1 MPSPSLVD
9 ISSLLEPISP
19 ENAAGADP
27 RKDLSHTSAYS
38 IAREARQSARALE
51 RTNLF
56 DNKTS
61 QADESWRKVLD
72 IAPKILITQAK
83 DLEVACWYTEA
94 LIRKAGFQGLRDG
107 FEIIRELIE
116 KYWNDLYPQPD
127 EDGIET
133 RVAPI
138 AGLNGE
144 GAEGVLLAPIRS
156 SFLTENT
163 QHGQYSF
170 WQYKQALDIQ
180 RISDESTRSERAAKL
195 GFSLDDIQKAIDES
209 SPQFFVD
216 LRDDLSQCLDSYRL
230 INQMLSE
237 YCGARHAPP
246 TSNIISQLEET
257 LGVVKHVAKH
267 KLPATAVEP
276 TSAEPASTVAA
287 TPTTTSGPIK
297 SREEAFRQLQYIAMF
312 FRNTEPHSPI
322 SYLLDKAVKWGN
334 LPLGDLIRELI
345 PDPQAREVYS
355 SLTGVV
361 TEGNTSQH
369 GE

>member
-9 ISSLLEPISP
+9 ISSLLEPVSL

-38 IAREARQSARALE
+38 IAREARQSARAVE
-51 RTNLF
+51 RTSLF

-61 QADESWRKVLD
+61 QADEHWRKVLD
-72 IAPKILITQAK
+72 IAPKILKTQAK

-107 FEIIRELIE
+107 FEVIRALIDN
-116 KYWNDLYPQPD
+116 YWSDLYPLPD
-127 EDGIET
+127 DDGIET

-156 SFLTENT
+156 TFLTENT

-170 WQYKQALDIQ
+170 WQYKQALDVQ
-180 RISDESTRSERAAKL
+180 RITDEIARSEQTAKL
-195 GFSLDDIQKAIDES
+195 GFSLADIQKAIDES
-209 SPQFFVD
+209 SQQFFVD
-216 LRDDLSQCLDSYRL
+216 LRDDLSQCLELYRL
-230 INQMLSE
+230 ISQMLSE

-246 TSNIISQLEET
+246 ASNIISQLEET
-257 LGVVKHVAKH
+257 LGIVNHVAKH
-267 KLPATAVEP
+267 KLPAAVVAQAV
-276 TSAEPASTVAA
+276 AESPITPSPAA
-287 TPTTTSGPIK
+287 TSGPVK
-297 SREEAFRQLQYIAMF
+297 SREEAFRQLQHIAIF
-312 FRNTEPHSPI
+312 FRDTEPHSPV

-334 LPLGDLIRELI
+334 LPLGELIRELI

-361 TEGNTSQH
+361 TESNTPQH